1 MPLTQAELNRIRA
14 NAVQL
19 HGPGDIHAAL
29 DRMAMEITTAL
40 GESLPVVL
48 CVLTG
53 GIIPTGHLLTRLS
66 FPLETDYLHATRYRG
81 ETGGPEVRWVSEPG
95 ISLEGRTVLVVD
107 DILDE
112 GHTLADVLEFCR
124 AAGADRVYSAVLI
137 EKRHDR
143 RADAVHADF
152 VGLEVE
158 DRYVFGFGMDYRGY
172 LRNLNGIF
180 ALGEND
186 TGKDEQTTQRWQDP

>member
-1 MPLTQAELNRIRA
+1 MSLSQAELEQIRA
-14 NAVQL
+14 NADQL
-19 HGPGDIHAAL
+19 YGPEDIHAAL
-29 DRMAMEITTAL
+29 DRMAGEITAAL
-40 GESLPVVL
+40 GDSLPIVL

-81 ETGGPEVRWVSEPG
+81 ETNGQEVQWVSEPG
-95 ISLEGRTVLVVD
+95 ISLKGRTVLVVD

-112 GHTLADVLEFCR
+112 GHTLADVLDFCS
-124 AAGADRVYSAVLI
+124 ASGAEHLYSAVLI
-137 EKRHDR
+137 EKRHTR
-143 RADAVHADF
+143 RTAAVHADF

-180 ALGEND
+180 ALGTD
-186 TGKDEQTTQRWQDP
+186 DDSQDQALTEQLA